1 MPLLIG
7 LITAVLFVYRQF
19 HQETAFLELRIL
31 KYKNYTLSV
40 IGSMLLYFIMM
51 GASILMPLYIQ
62 SIMGYSATICG
73 LVLLPGSLLMA
84 FISPF
89 AGKIYD
95 KFGMKLLFTVGAIC
109 LLFGNLGMVFV
120 TMETTLLLPTIYNA
134 IRNIAIGCLLM
145 PLVTWGI
152 GNIKRDATAH
162 GTALLNSLR
171 TIAGAIGSAVSV
183 GVMTM
188 VASRLTTS
196 PAILQGLHISF
207 LMLTLFT
214 GILLL
219 MAIFCVHS
227 ER

>member
-1 MPLLIG
+1 
-7 LITAVLFVYRQF
+7 
-19 HQETAFLELRIL
+19 
-31 KYKNYTLSV
+31 
-40 IGSMLLYFIMM
+40 
-51 GASILMPLYIQ
+51 
-62 SIMGYSATICG
+62 
-73 LVLLPGSLLMA
+73 
-84 FISPF
+84 
-89 AGKIYD
+89 
-95 KFGMKLLFTVGAIC
+95 MKLLFTVGAIC

-134 IRNIAIGCLLM
+134 IRNIAIGCLLI

-196 PAILQGLHISF
+196 FAILQGLHISF
-207 LMLTLFT
+207 
-214 GILLL
+214 
-219 MAIFCVHS
+219 
-227 ER
+227 

>member
-1 MPLLIG
+1 M
-7 LITAVLFVYRQF
+7 
-19 HQETAFLELRIL
+19 
-31 KYKNYTLSV
+31 LSV
-40 IGSMLLYFIMM
+40 VSSMLLYFIMM
-51 GASILMPLYIQ
+51 GASILMPLYVQ
-62 SIMGYSATICG
+62 SIMGFSATICG

-95 KFGMKLLFTVGAIC
+95 KFGMKLLFMLGAIC
-109 LLFGNLGMVFV
+109 LLLGNLGMVFV
-120 TMETTLLLPTIYNA
+120 TMETSLLLPTIYNA

-152 GNIKRDATAH
+152 GSIKRDATAH

-188 VASRLTTS
+188 IASSLDTS
-196 PAILQGLHISF
+196 LAILSGLQISF
-207 LMLTLFT
+207 LMLTIIT
-214 GILLL
+214 GILLCIG
-219 MAIFCVHS
+219 IFFIHI
-227 ER
+227 EH